1 MPSVQQQQQK
11 ITRHTKKQ
19 QNVVYSKEKKKEQK
33 LPEKDLM
40 ADPLDKDFKTTVL
53 KMYRE
58 LKEDVTEV
66 KSV

>member
-19 QNVVYSKEKKKEQK
+19 QNVVYSKEKKEQK

-58 LKEDVTEV
+58 LKEDVTKV